1 MTHTVRKLNDTRHH
15 LDGVNEKCKQKMI
28 ALESEDKEL
37 IGQNIKLLN
46 KYHIL
51 LLDHQKT
58 QKQKQ
63 LLKQLFNHIRAG

>member
-1 MTHTVRKLNDTRHH
+1 
-15 LDGVNEKCKQKMI
+15 MI

-37 IGQNIKLLN
+37 IGQNIKLPN

-63 LLKQLFNHIRAG
+63 LLKHYLIISYQDN

>member
-15 LDGVNEKCKQKMI
+15 LGSVNEKCKQKMI

-37 IGQNIKLLN
+37 IGQNIKLPN
-46 KYHIL
+46 KFHIL

-63 LLKQLFNHIRAG
+63 LLKQLFNHILPG

>member
-15 LDGVNEKCKQKMI
+15 LDRVNEKCKQKMI

-37 IGQNIKLLN
+37 IGQNIKLPN

-51 LLDHQKT
+51 LLDH
-58 QKQKQ
+58 
-63 LLKQLFNHIRAG
+63 

>member
-15 LDGVNEKCKQKMI
+15 LDGVHEKCKQKMI

-37 IGQNIKLLN
+37 IGQNIKLPN

-51 LLDHQKT
+51 LLDH
-58 QKQKQ
+58 
-63 LLKQLFNHIRAG
+63 

>member
-15 LDGVNEKCKQKMI
+15 LDSVNEKCKQKMI

-37 IGQNIKLLN
+37 IGQNIKLPN